1 MQEIEAI
8 AFELQGNPPLLNF
21 FKSAVNSSEEQVRMA
36 THLFE
41 SVGRRGQ
48 DERITDF

>member
-8 AFELQGNPPLLNF
+8 AFELHGNPPLLNF
-21 FKSAVNSSEEQVRMA
+21 FKSAVNWSEEQVQMA

-41 SVGRRGQ
+41 SIETRRQ

>member
-21 FKSAVNSSEEQVRMA
+21 FKSAVNWSEEQVRMA

-41 SVGRRGQ
+41 SIETRRQ
-48 DERITDF
+48 DERITYF